1 MAKTDGI
8 QVKRS
13 ARFVTPKGRVSYPHI
28 FKPTAFQGEGEPK
41 FSCSLYIEKNNAG
54 NEAAKA
60 IKRLQEQALTELY
73 PTKRP
78 TNLEVWGL
86 TDGDETDDP
95 SAAGCWIVKASNKS
109 RPGVVDRS
117 STAIIDESEVY
128 GGCYGRINLCA
139 KAYGTGNKGGVTLE
153 LVAFQ
158 KVEDGEPFGGAA
170 KAVAAAVNEFGA
182 FDDDEF

>member
-13 ARFVTPKGRVSYPHI
+13 ARFVTPKGRLSYPHL

-41 FSCSLYIEKNNAG
+41 YSCTLLVAKDAAG
-54 NEAAKA
+54 NEAIKA
-60 IKRLQEQALTELY
+60 IKRLQEQALTDLY
-73 PTKRP
+73 PGKRP
-78 TNLEVWGL
+78 TNLETWGVS
-86 TDGDETDDP
+86 DGDEADDTN
-95 SAAGCWIVKASNKS
+95 AAGCWIIKASNKV
-109 RPGVVDRS
+109 RPGTVDRT

-128 GGCYGRINLCA
+128 GGCYGRMNLCA
-139 KAYGTGNKGGVTLE
+139 KAYGTANKGGVTLE

-158 KVEDGEPFGGAA
+158 KVEDGEPFGGSA
-170 KAVAAAVNEFGA
+170 KAIAAAVNEFGT